1 MLRFIRAAWPACGS
15 GNQPKHVSDRCVT
28 SRHIAA
34 AILCILCLLPAE
46 AHLSSYGITQ
56 TRNFNGY
63 QLSVTFHRAA
73 YNAGLTRRRHGGTA
87 DDSGGGVCAGGDG

>member
-1 MLRFIRAAWPACGS
+1 MLRFIRAAWPAGVS
-15 GNQPKHVSDRCVT
+15 GRQPEHFSDRCVA
-28 SRHIAA
+28 SRHVAA

-63 QLSVTFHRAA
+63 QLSVTFPSLANKLQALTELAA
-73 YNAGLTRRRHGGTA
+73 C
-87 DDSGGGVCAGGDG
+87 DD